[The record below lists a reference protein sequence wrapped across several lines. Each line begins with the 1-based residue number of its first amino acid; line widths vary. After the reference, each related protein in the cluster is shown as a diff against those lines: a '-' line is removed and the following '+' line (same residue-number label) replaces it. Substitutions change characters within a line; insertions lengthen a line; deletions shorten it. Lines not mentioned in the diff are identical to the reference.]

1 MHKAADKAELNR
13 VLDNAIYKQVWL
25 GKTQRAL
32 HSLMRQI
39 KDLER
44 DEGKATL
51 IAKAE
56 LDVKQAQAERN
67 AALEALRRVL

>member
-1 MHKAADKAELNR
+1 MHKPTDKAELNHI
-13 VLDNAIYKQVWL
+13 LDCAIYKQVWL

-39 KDLER
+39 KDIEQ

-56 LDVKQAQAERN
+56 LDVKKAQAERD
-67 AALEALRRVL
+67 AAFDELRRVL